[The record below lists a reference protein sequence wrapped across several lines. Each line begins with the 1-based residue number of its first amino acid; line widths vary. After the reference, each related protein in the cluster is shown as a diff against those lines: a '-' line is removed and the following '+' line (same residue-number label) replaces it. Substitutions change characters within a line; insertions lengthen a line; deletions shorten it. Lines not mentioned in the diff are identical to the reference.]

1 MGLCIGAT
9 MLGAAVCKSAESQ
22 LVERDEAWSTY
33 APEYQFRAQASRTQR
48 RAASK
53 MSQLISLGQ
62 PSKRR
67 GACCVTNVPRFTKQA
82 RSRRSLSLVARQ
94 RRAVNTSSTDQTRDN

>member
-1 MGLCIGAT
+1 MSICIYAAV
-9 MLGAAVCKSAESQ
+9 LGAAVCKSAESQ
-22 LVERDEAWSTY
+22 LVERDEAWLTFT
-33 APEYQFRAQASRTQR
+33 PKYQFRAQASRTQR

-67 GACCVTNVPRFTKQA
+67 GSVLRYERT
-82 RSRRSLSLVARQ
+82 SLY
-94 RRAVNTSSTDQTRDN
+94 